1 MSKDIKFGDD
11 AQKSIIKGINSVSDI
26 VKTTIGPRG
35 RNVLIR
41 ENGSTP
47 VITNDGVT
55 IAKSIKLKD
64 NTEDAGAALI
74 ISAANKTNMMAGDGT
89 TTTTVLASEMI
100 NKGFEKLNDL
110 NLNPVQIQKE
120 LNNIAED
127 ISNKLLENAIEVK
140 DDESIKRVATISSG
154 NEKTGELIA
163 DAFKQAGEHGTV
175 IVEDSKTGITGLTS
189 VMGMRLPNGSVSP
202 YLLERRTLVS
212 EIDDVS
218 VLISKDRLDNVPD
231 LLPILDTCNKE
242 GRRLLIICEDIDVEP
257 LNFIVMNKANGALN
271 VNIIRLPGFNMDLK
285 NSMIDDLC
293 IATGS
298 TTISREAGRPI
309 KSFNP
314 SWFGELSSAKIELD
328 ETILKFKD
336 VNSFGVNLLEDRTA
350 RVEELLEQ
358 KKTLGVG
365 KDTTQ
370 YDKRIANLA
379 GGISV
384 IEIGGNSDVEIKDT
398 KLRVED
404 ALNSVKAAM
413 EEGIVAGGGYSLLK
427 VANEISEDL
436 SNMSLEKAT
445 AYTIMQESLT
455 KVTQQIANNAG
466 FDGKDVVMKCIE
478 TQKGFNALTNEYED
492 LIETGVINAVK
503 VDRYC
508 VLNAASVAGTI
519 LTMGG
524 AIIEENEKDQ
534 NLLQLIQPNVP
545 II

>member
-11 AQKSIIKGINSVSDI
+11 AQKSIIKGINSVSNI
-26 VKTTIGPRG
+26 VKTTIGPKG

-41 ENGSTP
+41 ENGSIP

-74 ISAANKTNMMAGDGT
+74 ISAANKTNMVAGDGT

-100 NKGFEKLNDL
+100 NKGFETLSNL

-120 LNNIAED
+120 LNDIAED
-127 ISNKLLENAIEVK
+127 ISNKLLESAIEVK

-436 SNMSLEKAT
+436 SNMPLEKAT
-445 AYTIMQESLT
+445 AYTIMQESLI

-478 TQKGFNALTNEYED
+478 IQKGFNALTNEYED

>member
-11 AQKSIIKGINSVSDI
+11 AQKSIIKGINSVSNI
-26 VKTTIGPRG
+26 VKTTIGPKG

-41 ENGSTP
+41 ENGSIP

-74 ISAANKTNMMAGDGT
+74 ISAANKTNMVAGDGT

-100 NKGFEKLNDL
+100 NKGFETLSNL

-127 ISNKLLENAIEVK
+127 ISNKLLESAIEVK

-478 TQKGFNALTNEYED
+478 IQKGFNALTNEYED

>member
-11 AQKSIIKGINSVSDI
+11 AQKSIIKGINSVSNI
-26 VKTTIGPRG
+26 VKTTIGPKG

-41 ENGSTP
+41 ENGSIP

-74 ISAANKTNMMAGDGT
+74 ISAANKTNMVAGDGT

-100 NKGFEKLNDL
+100 NKGFETLSNL

-127 ISNKLLENAIEVK
+127 ISNKLLESAIEVK

-309 KSFNP
+309 KSFNS

-370 YDKRIANLA
+370 YDKRIDNLA

-478 TQKGFNALTNEYED
+478 IQKGFNALTNEYED

>member
-11 AQKSIIKGINSVSDI
+11 AQKLIIKGINSVSNI
-26 VKTTIGPRG
+26 VKTTIGPKG

-41 ENGSTP
+41 ENGSIP

-74 ISAANKTNMMAGDGT
+74 ISAANKTNMVAGDGT

-100 NKGFEKLNDL
+100 NKGFETLSNL

-127 ISNKLLENAIEVK
+127 ISNKLLESAIEVK

-478 TQKGFNALTNEYED
+478 IQKGFNALTNEYED

>member
-11 AQKSIIKGINSVSDI
+11 AQKSIIKGINSVSNI
-26 VKTTIGPRG
+26 VKTTIGPKG

-41 ENGSTP
+41 ENGSIP

-74 ISAANKTNMMAGDGT
+74 ISAANKTNMVAGDGT

-100 NKGFEKLNDL
+100 NKGFETLSNL

-127 ISNKLLENAIEVK
+127 ISNKLLESAIEVK

-309 KSFNP
+309 KSFNS

-478 TQKGFNALTNEYED
+478 IQKGFNALTNEYED

>member
-11 AQKSIIKGINSVSDI
+11 AQKSIIKGINSVSNI
-26 VKTTIGPRG
+26 VKTTIGPKG

-41 ENGSTP
+41 ENGSIP

-74 ISAANKTNMMAGDGT
+74 ISAANKTNMVAGDGT

-100 NKGFEKLNDL
+100 NKGFETLSNL

-120 LNNIAED
+120 LNDIAED
-127 ISNKLLENAIEVK
+127 ISNKLLESAIEVK

-436 SNMSLEKAT
+436 SNMPLEKAT

-478 TQKGFNALTNEYED
+478 IQKGFNALTNEYED